1 MAANVPGST
10 ERAQQDL
17 ELLRFS
23 KHPSMGRPNGGL
35 LWVWFETPR
44 TLSDD
49 LAVVTR
55 SGNGPGSENNTKR
68 SNTFEGREHTAST
81 RGHERRIFR
90 GESEGDA
97 GLARSCSTPE
107 LFPLAPVSVTQAQSS
122 GHFAIFTSAGAI
134 WSFRRPS
141 EHIGDSTGA
150 PCVLVLSTPAT
161 HSLTRDHWMISSALR
176 SRDCGIVRP
185 IALAVLRLMTSSNF
199 VGCSTGRSPGFEP
212 LRILST

>member
-55 SGNGPGSENNTKR
+55 SFNGPGSENNTKR

-90 GESEGDA
+90 GESEGDT

-107 LFPLAPVSVTQAQSS
+107 LFPLSCGSLAHQLRPVCRRCAAEQSHRS
-122 GHFAIFTSAGAI
+122 GGAAGAEADRRGSAGTRAAVEHAEDQAGEAVPG
-134 WSFRRPS
+134 RRFLGIPADSS
-141 EHIGDSTGA
+141 EGASERVHHAEGAGALSAGSTA
-150 PCVLVLSTPAT
+150 
-161 HSLTRDHWMISSALR
+161 
-176 SRDCGIVRP
+176 
-185 IALAVLRLMTSSNF
+185 
-199 VGCSTGRSPGFEP
+199 
-212 LRILST
+212 